1 MDKWL
6 SLNKVLEPLDISILK
21 KKKKKMGERKEKPQ
35 HVLTHVSHFK

>member
-21 KKKKKMGERKEKPQ
+21 KKKKRWEKEKRN
-35 HVLTHVSHFK
+35 LNTY

>member
-6 SLNKVLEPLDISILK
+6 SLNKVLEQLDISIL

-35 HVLTHVSHFK
+35 HILTHVSRFK